1 MRRIDTD
8 LIRIYPSHPRQS
20 VVKRYFQQEAE
31 QTAMRAVFLIL
42 LIAASLLPSEMDG
55 ALKPF
60 TLDHRGGAASVID
73 LSFLLDAPAGKHGF
87 ARVAGGRLVAGDG
100 KRLRL
105 WGVNITDWSRGSTM
119 FPSKEDAPM
128 WAATLARFGVNCVRL
143 HFLDLATP
151 RGLIDATRDDTRSFN
166 AERLDRLDF
175 WIAELKKRGVYTN
188 LNLNVGRSYKAG
200 DGVKDA
206 DKIRWA
212 KGLTLFDPRLIELQ
226 KEYAKQLL
234 THYNPYTKTEYRN
247 EPAIVTVELVNE
259 NALYIGFRA
268 PTPAYDKDLLDL
280 YNSWLKRDRSPAEL
294 AKLRAIAGVADDQ
307 PIPRLISKEIA
318 AAPPERF
325 YTELEF
331 FMEMER
337 RYFLD
342 MQAYLKDT
350 LKVKAPLVASADHS
364 HSGSGYPLLASTS
377 LLDIVDGHTY
387 WQHPGPRGIP
397 NTPMV
402 NDPRNSTVVE
412 LSRTAFAGKPYTV
425 SEVNHPFPNDY
436 ASEGIPILAAYAA
449 LQDWDGVFWYTF
461 EPKTSAD
468 WKPMVGDP
476 FDISHNPVKMPQLA
490 AGALMFVR
498 GDVRA
503 ARQVIQR
510 SYSRRQVQD
519 SVRLPSAER
528 PYFTPG
534 FPIML
539 PLRHGSR
546 IASLDAKPTEKIE
559 LRETDP
565 IVSDTGELTWAVSRE
580 KGGLVT
586 VDTERTQAAIGFV
599 KAHGKQLRHI
609 APEIDNR
616 FASLTLSALDSKPIA
631 RSSRLL
637 LVAGATATNTG
648 VEWNETRSA
657 LKQWGASPTLIEP
670 VTGQLLI
677 RNLERA
683 RGVTIVALDGRGMR
697 IGAPVAATKTH
708 EGWRAPLGEQVTTW
722 YEIKVER

>member
-1 MRRIDTD
+1 
-8 LIRIYPSHPRQS
+8 
-20 VVKRYFQQEAE
+20 
-31 QTAMRAVFLIL
+31 MRAVLLIL
-42 LIAASLLPSEMDG
+42 IIAASVLPSGTDVEM
-55 ALKPF
+55 KPF

-73 LSFLLDAPAGKHGF
+73 LSFLLEAPAGKRGF
-87 ARVAGGRLVAGDG
+87 ARVDGGHLVTGDG

-119 FPSKEDAPM
+119 FPSKEDASM

-151 RGLIDATRDDTRSFN
+151 RGLIDDTRDDTRSFD
-166 AERLDRLDF
+166 AAQLDRLDF
-175 WIAELKKRGVYTN
+175 WISELKKRGIYTN

-212 KGLTLFDPRLIELQ
+212 KGLTIYDPRLIELQ
-226 KEYAKQLL
+226 KEYARQLL

-247 EPAIVTVELVNE
+247 EPAVVTVELVNE

-268 PTPAYDKDLLDL
+268 PTPVYDKDLLDL
-280 YNSWLKRDRSPAEL
+280 YNAWLRQNRSPAQL
-294 AKLRAIAGVADDQ
+294 AKLRALAGVEGEQ
-307 PIPRLISKEIA
+307 PIPRLMGGEIA
-318 AAPPERF
+318 AAAAERF

-342 MQAYLKDT
+342 MRSYLKDT
-350 LKVKAPLVASADHS
+350 LKVKAPIVGTADHS
-364 HSGSGYPLLASTS
+364 HSGSGYSLLASTS

-461 EPKTSAD
+461 EPKASAD
-468 WKPMVGDP
+468 WKPVVGDP

-490 AGALMFVR
+490 SGALMFVR
-498 GDVRA
+498 SDVSA
-503 ARQVIQR
+503 ARQIIQR

-519 SVRLPSAER
+519 SRRLPTTEK

-534 FPIML
+534 FPLSL

-546 IASLDAKPTEKIE
+546 VTTLDGEPTKKIE
-559 LRETDP
+559 LRDADP
-565 IVSDTGELTWAVSRE
+565 IVSDTGEIVWSVSPE
-580 KGGLVT
+580 IGGVIT
-586 VDTERTQAAIGFV
+586 VDTERTQAVIGFA
-599 KAHGKQLRHI
+599 KARGNPLRYL
-609 APEIDNR
+609 APEINNR
-616 FASLTLSALDSKPIA
+616 FASLALSALDSKPIA
-631 RSSRLL
+631 RSSRML
-637 LVAGATATNTG
+637 LVAGAAVTNTG
-648 VEWNETRSA
+648 VEWNETRSS
-657 LKQWGASPTLIEP
+657 LKQWGTAPTLIEP
-670 VTGQLLI
+670 VTGRLI
-677 RNLERA
+677 LRNLEGA
-683 RGVTIVALDGRGMR
+683 RGVTIAALDGRGQR
-697 IGAPVAATKTH
+697 IGTPVHAEKTP
-708 EGWRAPLGEQVTTW
+708 EGWRVALGEQVTTW

>member
-1 MRRIDTD
+1 MRIV
-8 LIRIYPSHPRQS
+8 L
-20 VVKRYFQQEAE
+20 
-31 QTAMRAVFLIL
+31 LIL
-42 LIAASLLPSEMDG
+42 IVAVSLLPSQTDG
-55 ALKPF
+55 ELKPF
-60 TLDHRGGAASVID
+60 TLDHRGGANSVID
-73 LSFLLDAPAGKHGF
+73 LSFLLEAPAGKNGF
-87 ARVAGGRLVAGDG
+87 ARVSGGHLVTGDG

-105 WGVNITDWSRGSTM
+105 WGVNITDWSKGSTM
-119 FPSKEDAPM
+119 FPSKEDAQM
-128 WAATLARFGVNCVRL
+128 WAATLARYGVNCVRL

-151 RGLIDATRDDTRSFN
+151 RGLIDASREDSRSFN
-166 AERLDRLDF
+166 AELLDRLDF
-175 WIAELKKRGVYTN
+175 WVAELKKRGIYTN

-234 THYNPYTKTEYRN
+234 THYNPYTKSEYRN

-280 YNSWLKRDRSPAEL
+280 YNAWLRQKRSPAEL
-294 AKLRAIAGVADDQ
+294 ARLRELAKVEDPQ
-307 PIPRLISKEIA
+307 PIPRLIGREVA
-318 AAPPERF
+318 TAPAERF
-325 YTELEF
+325 YTEIEF
-331 FMEMER
+331 FMELER
-337 RYFLD
+337 RYFQD
-342 MQAYLKDT
+342 MQSYLKDT
-350 LKVKAPLVASADHS
+350 LKVKAPLVGTADHS
-364 HSGSGYPLLASTS
+364 HSGSSYPLLASTS

-402 NDPRNSTVVE
+402 NAPLQSTVVE

-425 SEVNHPFPNDY
+425 SETNHPFPNEY

-461 EPKTSAD
+461 EPKATAD
-468 WKPMVGDP
+468 WKPVIGDP

-498 GDVRA
+498 GDVGI
-503 ARQVIQR
+503 ARHIMRR
-510 SYSRRQVQD
+510 SYSRKQVQD
-519 SVRLPSAER
+519 SIRLPGTEK

-534 FPIML
+534 FPLSL
-539 PLRHGSR
+539 PLRHGAR
-546 IASLDAKPTEKIE
+546 IATLDGDPTAKIE
-559 LRETDP
+559 LRDSVP
-565 IVSDTGELTWAVSRE
+565 IASDTGELVWAVSPE
-580 KGGLVT
+580 IGGLVT

-599 KAHGKQLRHI
+599 KAHGKQLRHL
-609 APEIDNR
+609 APEVNNR
-616 FASLTLSALDSKPIA
+616 FSSLSLSALDDKPIA

-637 LVAGATATNTG
+637 LVAGAAFTNSG
-648 VEWNETRSA
+648 AEWNETKSA
-657 LKQWGASPTLIEP
+657 LKQWGTAPTLIEP
-670 VTGQLLI
+670 VIGHLLL
-677 RNLERA
+677 RNIDGA
-683 RGVTIVALDGRGMR
+683 RNVTIAALDGRGQR
-697 IGAPVAATKTH
+697 IGSPVAAKKSTD
-708 EGWRAPLGEQVTTW
+708 GWRVSLGESVTTW

>member
-1 MRRIDTD
+1 MRI
-8 LIRIYPSHPRQS
+8 LL
-20 VVKRYFQQEAE
+20 
-31 QTAMRAVFLIL
+31 LIL
-42 LIAASLLPSEMDG
+42 LVAVLLTPATPDGEM
-55 ALKPF
+55 KPF
-60 TLDHRGGAASVID
+60 ILNHREGAASVID
-73 LSFLLDAPAGKHGF
+73 LSFLQDAPAGKHGF
-87 ARVAGGRLVAGDG
+87 VRVAGGHLVTAEG

-105 WGVNITDWSRGSTM
+105 WGVNITDWSKGSTM
-119 FPSKEDAPM
+119 FPGKEDAPM

-151 RGLIDATRDDTRSFN
+151 RGLIDSTRDDTRSFD
-166 AERLDRLDF
+166 AQQLDRLDF
-175 WIAELKKRGVYTN
+175 WIAELKQRGIYTN
-188 LNLNVGRSYKAG
+188 LNLNVGRSYKAA

-234 THYNPYTKTEYRN
+234 THYNPYTKTEYRH
-247 EPAIVTVELVNE
+247 EPAVAIVELVNE
-259 NALYIGFRA
+259 NALYLGFRA

-280 YNSWLKRDRSPAEL
+280 YNNWLRQKRSPAEL
-294 AKLRAIAGVADDQ
+294 ATLRALAGVKGED
-307 PIPRLISKEIA
+307 PIPRLMGGEVGA
-318 AAPPERF
+318 AAAARF

-337 RYFLD
+337 RYFLG
-342 MQAYLKDT
+342 MQSYLKDE
-350 LKVKAPLVASADHS
+350 LKVKAPLVATADHS
-364 HSGSGYPLLASTS
+364 HNGSSYPLLASTS

-402 NDPRNSTVVE
+402 NEPLQSSVVK

-461 EPKTSAD
+461 EPKASPE
-468 WKPMVGDP
+468 WQPLIGDP

-490 AGALMFVR
+490 AGALIFVR

-503 ARQVIQR
+503 ARQIIQR

-519 SVRLPSAER
+519 SIRLPGTER
-528 PYFTPG
+528 ANFTPG
-534 FPIML
+534 FPLSL

-546 IASLDAKPTEKIE
+546 IASLDGKQTEKIE
-559 LRETDP
+559 MREDDP
-565 IVSDTGELTWAVSRE
+565 IVSDTGELVWAVSQE

-586 VDTERTQAAIGFV
+586 VDTERTQAVIGFV
-599 KAHGKQLRHI
+599 KAQGKQLRHLV
-609 APEIDNR
+609 PEVNNR
-616 FASLTLSALDSKPIA
+616 FTHW
-631 RSSRLL
+631 SSR
-637 LVAGATATNTG
+637 
-648 VEWNETRSA
+648 
-657 LKQWGASPTLIEP
+657 
-670 VTGQLLI
+670 
-677 RNLERA
+677 
-683 RGVTIVALDGRGMR
+683 
-697 IGAPVAATKTH
+697 
-708 EGWRAPLGEQVTTW
+708 
-722 YEIKVER
+722 

>member
-1 MRRIDTD
+1 
-8 LIRIYPSHPRQS
+8 
-20 VVKRYFQQEAE
+20 
-31 QTAMRAVFLIL
+31 MRAILFIL
-42 LIAASLLPSEMDG
+42 LIGAPFLPFWVPDG
-55 ALKPF
+55 KMKPF
-60 TLDHRGGAASVID
+60 TLDHRGGAASVMD
-73 LSFLLDAPAGKHGF
+73 LSFMLDAPAGKHGF
-87 ARVAGGRLVAGDG
+87 ARIDGGHLVAGDG

-119 FPSKEDAPM
+119 LPSKEDAPM
-128 WAATLARFGVNCVRL
+128 WAATLARFGVNCARL
-143 HFLDLATP
+143 HFLDLAAP
-151 RGLIDATRDDTRSFN
+151 RGLIDDTRDDTRSFN
-166 AERLDRLDF
+166 ADQLDRLDF
-175 WIAELKKRGVYTN
+175 WIAELKKRGVYIN

-212 KGLTLFDPRLIELQ
+212 KGLTLYDPRLIELQ

-234 THYNPYTKTEYRN
+234 THYNPYTQTEYRN
-247 EPAIVTVELVNE
+247 EPAVVMVEMVNE

-268 PTPAYDKDLLDL
+268 PTPAYDDDLLDL
-280 YNSWLKRDRSPAEL
+280 YNAWLRRTRSPAQL
-294 AKLRAIAGVADDQ
+294 AKLRALAGVEGEQ
-307 PIPRLISKEIA
+307 PVPRLTGREIA

-325 YTELEF
+325 YAELDF

-337 RYFLD
+337 RYFQD
-342 MQAYLKDT
+342 MRSYLKET
-350 LKVKAPLVASADHS
+350 LKVKAPLVGTADHS
-364 HSGSGYPLLASTS
+364 HSGSSYPLLASTS

-402 NDPRNSTVVE
+402 NAPLQSTVVE

-425 SEVNHPFPNDY
+425 SEVNHPFPNEY

-461 EPKTSAD
+461 EPKASSD
-468 WKPMVGDP
+468 WKPLIGDP
-476 FDISHNPVKMPQLA
+476 FDISHNPIKMPQLA

-510 SYSRRQVQD
+510 SYSRQQVQD
-519 SVRLPSAER
+519 SVRLAATEK

-534 FPIML
+534 FPLSL

-546 IASLDAKPTEKIE
+546 IASVDGEPTKKIE
-559 LRETDP
+559 IREAAP
-565 IVSDTGELTWAVSRE
+565 IVSDTGQLVWSVSPE
-580 KGGLVT
+580 IGGAVT
-586 VDTERTQAAIGFV
+586 VDAERTQAVIGFV
-599 KAHGKQLRHI
+599 KAQGKQLRHL
-609 APEIDNR
+609 APEVANR
-616 FASLTLSALDSKPIA
+616 FACLTLSSLDAEPIA

-637 LVAGATATNTG
+637 LTSGAAVVNAGA
-648 VEWNETRSA
+648 EWNETRSA
-657 LKQWGASPTLIEP
+657 LKQWGTSPTLIEP
-670 VTGQLLI
+670 VTGQLLL
-677 RNLERA
+677 RNLEGA
-683 RGVTIVALDGRGMR
+683 RGVTMAALDGSGRR
-697 IGAPVAATKTH
+697 AGAPVAATKTP
-708 EGWRAPLGEQVTTW
+708 EGWRVPLCEQATTW

>member
-1 MRRIDTD
+1 
-8 LIRIYPSHPRQS
+8 
-20 VVKRYFQQEAE
+20 
-31 QTAMRAVFLIL
+31 MRATLLIFLIT
-42 LIAASLLPSEMDG
+42 AYLLPFQMDG
-55 ALKPF
+55 KMKPF

-87 ARVAGGRLVAGDG
+87 ARVAGGHLVAGDG

-119 FPSKEDAPM
+119 LPSKEDAPM

-151 RGLIDATRDDTRSFN
+151 RGLIEASRDDTRSFN
-166 AERLDRLDF
+166 AEQLDRLDF
-175 WIAELKKRGVYTN
+175 WIAELKKRGVYAN

-200 DGVKDA
+200 DGVRDA

-212 KGLTLFDPRLIELQ
+212 KGLTLYDPRLIELQ
-226 KEYAKQLL
+226 KEYAKHLL

-268 PTPAYDKDLLDL
+268 PTSAYDKDLLDL
-280 YNSWLKRDRSPAEL
+280 YNAWLRRNRSPAQL
-294 AKLRAIAGVADDQ
+294 AKLRALAGVEGDG
-307 PIPRLISKEIA
+307 PIPRLTGREVA
-318 AAPPERF
+318 AAPSERF
-325 YTELEF
+325 YAEMEF

-342 MQAYLKDT
+342 MRSYLKDT
-350 LKVKAPLVASADHS
+350 LKVKAPLVGTADHS
-364 HSGSGYPLLASTS
+364 HTGSGYPLLASTS

-402 NDPRNSTVVE
+402 NAPLESTVVK
-412 LSRTAFAGKPYTV
+412 LSRAAFAGKPYTV
-425 SEVNHPFPNDY
+425 SEVNHPFPNEY

-461 EPKTSAD
+461 EPKASAD
-468 WKPMVGDP
+468 WKPVIGDP

-503 ARQVIQR
+503 ARHVFQR

-519 SVRLPSAER
+519 SVRLPATER

-534 FPIML
+534 FPLSL

-546 IASLDAKPTEKIE
+546 IASLDGEPTKKIE
-559 LRETDP
+559 LREDDP
-565 IVSDTGELTWAVSRE
+565 IVSDTGELIWSVSPE
-580 KGGLVT
+580 IGGVVT
-586 VDTERTQAAIGFV
+586 VDAERAQAVIGFV
-599 KAHGKQLRHI
+599 KALGKQLRHL
-609 APEIDNR
+609 APEINNR
-616 FASLTLSALDSKPIA
+616 FACLTLSALDANPIA
-631 RSSRLL
+631 RSARML
-637 LVAGATATNTG
+637 LVAGAAATNTG
-648 VEWNETRSA
+648 AEWNENRSA
-657 LKQWGASPTLIEP
+657 LKQWGTSPTLIEP
-670 VTGQLLI
+670 VTGQLLL
-677 RNLERA
+677 RNLEGA
-683 RGVTIVALDGRGMR
+683 RGVTVAALDGRGQR
-697 IGAPVAATKTH
+697 IGGPVAAVRTP
-708 EGWRAPLGEQVTTW
+708 EGWRIALGEQVTTW

>member
-1 MRRIDTD
+1 
-8 LIRIYPSHPRQS
+8 
-20 VVKRYFQQEAE
+20 
-31 QTAMRAVFLIL
+31 MRAFLLIL
-42 LIAASLLPSEMDG
+42 LIAAPLLPADPLSTARLDGEM
-55 ALKPF
+55 KPF

-87 ARVAGGRLVAGDG
+87 ARIAGGHLVAGDG

-119 FPSKEDAPM
+119 LPSKEDAPM

-151 RGLIDATRDDTRSFN
+151 RGLIDDARDDTRSFN
-166 AERLDRLDF
+166 PEQLDRLDF
-175 WIAELKKRGVYTN
+175 WIAELKKRGVYAN

-200 DGVKDA
+200 DGVKEA

-212 KGLTLFDPRLIELQ
+212 KGLTLYDPRLIELQ
-226 KEYAKQLL
+226 KDYAKQLL
-234 THYNPYTKTEYRN
+234 THYNPYTKTEYRS
-247 EPAIVTVELVNE
+247 EPAIVTVEMVNE
-259 NALYIGFRA
+259 NALYVGFRA

-280 YNSWLKRDRSPAEL
+280 YNAWLSQNRSPSQL
-294 AKLRAIAGVADDQ
+294 AKLRALAGVEGEA
-307 PIPRLISKEIA
+307 PIPRLTGREIA
-318 AAPPERF
+318 SAAPERF

-331 FMEMER
+331 FMDMER

-342 MQAYLKDT
+342 MRSYLKET
-350 LKVKAPLVASADHS
+350 LKVKAPLVGTADHS
-364 HSGSGYPLLASTS
+364 HSGSSYPLLASTS

-402 NDPRNSTVVE
+402 NAPLQSTVVE

-425 SEVNHPFPNDY
+425 SEINHPFPNDY

-461 EPKTSAD
+461 EPKASAE
-468 WKPMVGDP
+468 WKPIIGDP
-476 FDISHNPVKMPQLA
+476 FDISHNPVKMTQLA

-503 ARQVIQR
+503 ARQVFQR
-510 SYSRRQVQD
+510 SYSRQQVQD
-519 SVRLPSAER
+519 SVRLPATEK

-534 FPIML
+534 FQLSL

-546 IASLDAKPTEKIE
+546 IASLDGAPTKKIE
-559 LRETDP
+559 LSDADP
-565 IVSDTGELTWAVSRE
+565 IVSDTGELVWSVSPE
-580 KGGLVT
+580 IGGIVT
-586 VDTERTQAAIGFV
+586 VDTERTQAVIGFV
-599 KAHGKQLRHI
+599 KAYGKQLRHL
-609 APEIDNR
+609 AAEIDNR
-616 FASLTLSALDSKPIA
+616 FACLTLSALDAKSIA
-631 RSSRLL
+631 RSGRMLL
-637 LVAGATATNTG
+637 TSGATVTNSG
-648 VEWNETRSA
+648 AEWNETRSA
-657 LKQWGASPTLIEP
+657 LKQWGTSPTLIEP
-670 VTGQLLI
+670 VTGQLLL
-677 RNLERA
+677 RNLEGA
-683 RGVTIVALDGRGMR
+683 RGVTLAALDGRGQR
-697 IGAPVAATKTH
+697 IGPPVAATKTP
-708 EGWRAPLGEQVTTW
+708 EGWRLQLGEQVTTW

>member
-1 MRRIDTD
+1 MR
-8 LIRIYPSHPRQS
+8 
-20 VVKRYFQQEAE
+20 F
-31 QTAMRAVFLIL
+31 IL
-42 LIAASLLPSEMDG
+42 LILIITAVSLPFTPDGEM
-55 ALKPF
+55 KPF
-60 TLDHRGGAASVID
+60 ALDHRGGGASVID
-73 LSFLLDAPAGKHGF
+73 LSFLLDAPAGKRGF
-87 ARVAGGRLVAGDG
+87 VRVADGHLVTGDG
-100 KRLRL
+100 QRLRL

-119 FPSKEDAPM
+119 FPSKADAPM

-151 RGLIDATRDDTRSFN
+151 RGLIDSTRDDTRSFD
-166 AERLDRLDF
+166 AQQLDKLDF
-175 WIAELKKRGVYTN
+175 FIAELKRRGIYIN
-188 LNLNVGRSYKAG
+188 INLNVGRSYKAG

-247 EPAIVTVELVNE
+247 DPAVATVELVNE

-268 PTPAYDKDLLDL
+268 PTPAYDNDLLAL
-280 YNSWLKRDRSPAEL
+280 YNAWLRQKRSLAEL
-294 AKLRAIAGVADDQ
+294 ARLRKIAGVADDQ
-307 PIPRLISKEIA
+307 LIPRLMGKEIA

-342 MQAYLKDT
+342 MQSYLKDT

-364 HSGSGYPLLASTS
+364 HSGSSYPLLASTS

-402 NDPRNSTVVE
+402 NEPLQSSVVK
-412 LSRTAFAGKPYTV
+412 LSRSAFAGKPYTV

-461 EPKTSAD
+461 EPKASAD
-468 WKPMVGDP
+468 WKPMIGDP
-476 FDISHNPVKMPQLA
+476 FDISHNPVKMAQLA

-503 ARQVIQR
+503 ARQTIQR
-510 SYSRRQVQD
+510 SYSRQQVQD
-519 SVRLPSAER
+519 SIRLPGTER

-534 FPIML
+534 FPPLL
-539 PLRHGSR
+539 PLRYGSR
-546 IASLDAKPTEKIE
+546 IATLDGKPTEKIE
-559 LRETDP
+559 LREADP
-565 IVSDTGELTWAVSRE
+565 IVSDTNELVWAASRE

-599 KAHGKQLRHI
+599 KAHGKQLRHL

-637 LVAGATATNTG
+637 LTAGAAVSNTG
-648 VEWNETRSA
+648 MEWNETRSA
-657 LKQWGASPTLIEP
+657 LKQWGTSPTLIEP

-677 RNLERA
+677 RNLEGA
-683 RGVTIVALDGRGMR
+683 RGVTIAALDGRGQR
-697 IGAPVAATKTH
+697 IGAPVAAKKTS
-708 EGWRAPLGEQVTTW
+708 EGWRVQLSEQVTTW

>member
-1 MRRIDTD
+1 MRI
-8 LIRIYPSHPRQS
+8 
-20 VVKRYFQQEAE
+20 
-31 QTAMRAVFLIL
+31 VFLIL
-42 LIAASLLPSEMDG
+42 LVAAVSLPSTPDGEM
-55 ALKPF
+55 KPF
-60 TLDHRGGAASVID
+60 VLDHRGGGASVID
-73 LSFLLDAPAGKHGF
+73 LSFRLDAPAGKRGF
-87 ARVAGGRLVAGDG
+87 VRIANGHLVTGDG

-151 RGLIDATRDDTRSFN
+151 RGLIDATREDTRSFD
-166 AERLDRLDF
+166 AQQLDKLDF
-175 WIAELKKRGVYTN
+175 FIAELKRRGIYIN
-188 LNLNVGRSYKAG
+188 INLNVGRSYKAG
-200 DGVKDA
+200 DGVIDA

-247 EPAIVTVELVNE
+247 EPAVVTVELVNE

-268 PTPAYDKDLLDL
+268 PTPAYDNDLLAL
-280 YNSWLKRDRSPAEL
+280 YNAWLRQKRSPAEL
-294 AKLRAIAGVADDQ
+294 ARLRKIAGVADDQ
-307 PIPRLISKEIA
+307 LIPRLMGKEIG

-331 FMEMER
+331 FMEMEG

-342 MQAYLKDT
+342 MQSYLKDT

-364 HSGSGYPLLASTS
+364 HTGSSYPLLASTS

-402 NDPRNSTVVE
+402 NEPLQSSVVK

-461 EPKTSAD
+461 EPKASAD

-476 FDISHNPVKMPQLA
+476 FDISHNPVKMTQLA

-503 ARQVIQR
+503 ARQVIKR
-510 SYSRRQVQD
+510 SYSRQQVRD
-519 SVRLPSAER
+519 SIRLPATER

-534 FPIML
+534 FPLSL

-546 IASLDAKPTEKIE
+546 IATLDGKPTEKIE
-559 LRETDP
+559 MREADP
-565 IVSDTGELTWAVSRE
+565 IVSDTNELVWAVSRE

-599 KAHGKQLRHI
+599 KAYGKQLRHL

-616 FASLTLSALDSKPIA
+616 FASLTLSALDAKPIA
-631 RSSRLL
+631 RSSRMLL
-637 LVAGATATNTG
+637 TAGAAVTNTG

-657 LKQWGASPTLIEP
+657 LKQWGTSPTLIEP

-677 RNLERA
+677 RNLEGA
-683 RGVTIVALDGRGMR
+683 RGVTIAALDGRGQR
-697 IGAPVAATKTH
+697 IDAPVAAKKTP
-708 EGWRAPLGEQVTTW
+708 EGWRVQLGEQVTIW
-722 YEIKVER
+722 YEVKVER

>member
-1 MRRIDTD
+1 
-8 LIRIYPSHPRQS
+8 
-20 VVKRYFQQEAE
+20 
-31 QTAMRAVFLIL
+31 MRAIFVIL
-42 LIAASLLPSEMDG
+42 LIAASFITPASEG
-55 ALKPF
+55 ELKTF

-73 LSFLLDAPAGKHGF
+73 LSTLLDAPAGKHGF
-87 ARVAGGRLVAGDG
+87 VRVANGHLVTGDG

-105 WGVNITDWSRGSTM
+105 WGVNVTDWSKGSTM
-119 FPSKEDAPM
+119 LPSKEDAPM

-143 HFLDLATP
+143 HFLDLPTP
-151 RGLIDATRDDTRSFN
+151 RGLIDATREDSRAFD
-166 AERLDRLDF
+166 AQQLDRLDF
-175 WIAELKKRGVYTN
+175 WIAELKRRGIYIN

-206 DKIRWA
+206 DKIRWG
-212 KGLTLFDPRLIELQ
+212 KGLTFYDPRLIELQ
-226 KEYAKQLL
+226 KEYAKQIL
-234 THYNPYTKTEYRN
+234 THLNPYTKTEYRN
-247 EPAIVTVELVNE
+247 EPAVVIVELANE
-259 NALYIGFRA
+259 NALYLGFRA

-280 YNSWLKRDRSPAEL
+280 YNAWLKQKRSPAEL
-294 AKLRAIAGVADDQ
+294 AKLRTIAGVEGEQ
-307 PIPRLISKEIA
+307 PIPRLTGREIA

-337 RYFLD
+337 RYFQD
-342 MQAYLKDT
+342 MQSYLKDT
-350 LKVKAPLVASADHS
+350 LKVKAPLVATADHS
-364 HSGSGYPLLASTS
+364 HSGSSYPLLASTS

-449 LQDWDGVFWYTF
+449 LQDWDGIFWYTF
-461 EPKTSAD
+461 EPKASAD
-468 WKPMVGDP
+468 WKPQVGDP

-490 AGALMFVR
+490 AGAMMFVR

-510 SYSRRQVQD
+510 SYSRQQVYD
-519 SVRLPSAER
+519 SIRLPGTER

-534 FPIML
+534 FPLAL

-546 IASLDAKPTEKIE
+546 IASLDGKPTEKIE
-559 LRETDP
+559 LREADP
-565 IVSDTGELTWAVSRE
+565 LVSDTNELAWAVSQE

-599 KAHGKQLRHI
+599 KAYGKQLRHL
-609 APEIDNR
+609 APEINNR
-616 FASLTLSALDSKPIA
+616 FASLSLSALDAKPIA
-631 RSSRLL
+631 RSSRML
-637 LVAGATATNTG
+637 LVAGALATNTG

-657 LKQWGASPTLIEP
+657 LKQWGTAPTLIEP
-670 VTGQLLI
+670 VTGRLLV
-677 RNLERA
+677 RNLEGA
-683 RGVTIVALDGRGMR
+683 RSVTIAALDRRGQR
-697 IGAPVAATKTH
+697 IGAPVAAKQTP
-708 EGWRAPLGEQVTTW
+708 EGWRVQLGAQVTTW

>member
-1 MRRIDTD
+1 
-8 LIRIYPSHPRQS
+8 
-20 VVKRYFQQEAE
+20 
-31 QTAMRAVFLIL
+31 MRAVLLIL
-42 LIAASLLPSEMDG
+42 LIAAPLLPPKMDG
-55 ALKPF
+55 EMKAF

-87 ARVAGGRLVAGDG
+87 VRVSGGHMVSGDG

-105 WGVNITDWSRGSTM
+105 WGVNITDWSKGSTM

-166 AERLDRLDF
+166 AEQLDRLDF
-175 WIAELKKRGVYTN
+175 WIAELKRRGIYTN

-212 KGLTLFDPRLIELQ
+212 KGLTLYDPRLIELQ

-234 THYNPYTKTEYRN
+234 THYNPYTRTEYRN
-247 EPAIVTVELVNE
+247 EPAIATVELVNE
-259 NALYIGFRA
+259 NALYVGFRA

-280 YNSWLKRDRSPAEL
+280 YNAWLRQQRSPAEL
-294 AKLRAIAGVADDQ
+294 AKLRALAGVEGEL
-307 PIPRLISKEIA
+307 PIPRLMGRETA

-325 YTELEF
+325 YTEVEF
-331 FMEMER
+331 FIEMER
-337 RYFLD
+337 RYFQD
-342 MQAYLKDT
+342 MQSYLKDT
-350 LKVKAPLVASADHS
+350 LKVKAPLVGTADHS
-364 HSGSGYPLLASTS
+364 HSGSSYPLLASTS

-402 NDPRNSTVVE
+402 NAPLQSTVVE

-425 SEVNHPFPNDY
+425 SEVNHPFPNVY

-461 EPKTSAD
+461 EPKTSAE
-468 WKPMVGDP
+468 WRQVIGDP

-498 GDVRA
+498 GDVRS
-503 ARQVIQR
+503 ARQVMRR
-510 SYSRRQVQD
+510 SYSRRQVRD
-519 SVRLPSAER
+519 SIRLPGTEK

-534 FPIML
+534 FPLSL

-546 IASLDAKPTEKIE
+546 ITSLDGEPTAKIE
-559 LRETDP
+559 LREADP
-565 IVSDTGELTWAVSRE
+565 IVSDTGELVWAVSPE
-580 KGGLVT
+580 IGGLVT
-586 VDTERTQAAIGFV
+586 VDTERTQASIGFV
-599 KAHGKQLRHI
+599 KAHAKKLRHL
-609 APEIDNR
+609 APELDNR
-616 FASLTLSALDSKPIA
+616 FTSLTLSALDAKPIA
-631 RSSRLL
+631 RSRRLL
-637 LVAGATATNTG
+637 LVAGAAVANTG
-648 VEWNETRSA
+648 AEWNETRSA
-657 LKQWGASPTLIEP
+657 LKQWGTTPTLIEP
-670 VTGQLLI
+670 VTGHLLL
-677 RNLERA
+677 RNLEGA
-683 RGVTIVALDGRGMR
+683 RSLTIAALDGRGQR
-697 IGAPVAATKTH
+697 IGAPAAARKTP
-708 EGWRAPLGEQVTTW
+708 EGWRVQLGEQVTTW
-722 YEIKVER
+722 YEIKVDR

>member
-1 MRRIDTD
+1 
-8 LIRIYPSHPRQS
+8 
-20 VVKRYFQQEAE
+20 
-31 QTAMRAVFLIL
+31 MRAVILIL
-42 LIAASLLPSEMDG
+42 ILAASLLPFTPKGETDG
-55 ALKPF
+55 AMKPF

-87 ARVAGGRLVAGDG
+87 ARVANGHLVTGDG

-143 HFLDLATP
+143 HFLDLAAP
-151 RGLIDATRDDTRSFN
+151 RGLIDATREDTRSFN
-166 AERLDRLDF
+166 AEQLDRLDF
-175 WIAELKKRGVYTN
+175 WIAELKRRGIYTN

-212 KGLTLFDPRLIELQ
+212 KGLTLYDPRLIELQ

-234 THYNPYTKTEYRN
+234 THFNPYTKTEYRN
-247 EPAIVTVELVNE
+247 EPAVVTVELVNE
-259 NALYIGFRA
+259 NALYLGFRA

-280 YNSWLKRDRSPAEL
+280 YNAWLRQKRSPAEI
-294 AKLRAIAGVADDQ
+294 AKLREIAGVEGEL
-307 PIPRLISKEIA
+307 PIPRLTGREVA
-318 AAPPERF
+318 AAPPERY

-337 RYFLD
+337 RYYLD
-342 MQAYLKDT
+342 MRSYLKDT
-350 LKVKAPLVASADHS
+350 LKLKAPLVATADHS
-364 HSGSGYPLLASTS
+364 HSGSSYPMLASTS

-402 NDPRNSTVVE
+402 NTPFQSTVVK

-436 ASEGIPILAAYAA
+436 ACEGIPVLAAYAA

-461 EPKTSAD
+461 EPKASAE
-468 WKPMVGDP
+468 WKPVIGDP

-503 ARQVIQR
+503 ARQVVKR

-519 SVRLPSAER
+519 SRRLPGEET

-534 FPIML
+534 FPLSL
-539 PLRHGSR
+539 PLRSGSR
-546 IASLDAKPTEKIE
+546 IATLDGRPTEKIE
-559 LRETDP
+559 LREADP
-565 IVSDTGELTWAVSRE
+565 IVSDTGELVWSVSPE
-580 KGGLVT
+580 IGGIVT
-586 VDTERTQAAIGFV
+586 VDTERTQSVTGFV
-599 KAHGKQLRHI
+599 KAHGKQLRHL
-609 APEIDNR
+609 APEINNR
-616 FASLTLSALDSKPIA
+616 FGSLTLSALDSKPIA
-631 RSSRLL
+631 LSSRML
-637 LVAGATATNTG
+637 LVTGAVATNTG
-648 VEWNETRSA
+648 VEWNETRSS
-657 LKQWGASPTLIEP
+657 LKQWGMSPTLIEP
-670 VTGQLLI
+670 VTGQLLL
-677 RNLERA
+677 RNLEGA
-683 RGVTIVALDGRGMR
+683 RGVTIAALDGRGQR
-697 IGAPVAATKTH
+697 IGSPIRAKKSP
-708 EGWRAPLGEQVTTW
+708 EGWRIRLGEQVTTW
-722 YEIKVER
+722 YEIRVVR

>member
-1 MRRIDTD
+1 MRT
-8 LIRIYPSHPRQS
+8 
-20 VVKRYFQQEAE
+20 F
-31 QTAMRAVFLIL
+31 FLL
-42 LIAASLLPSEMDG
+42 LFSAALTLPAAPDG
-55 ALKPF
+55 ELKPF

-73 LSFLLDAPAGKHGF
+73 LSALLEAPAGKYGF
-87 ARVAGGRLVAGDG
+87 ARVTNGHLVTGNG

-119 FPSKEDAPM
+119 FPSKEDAPL

-151 RGLIDATRDDTRSFN
+151 RGLVDATREDTRSFD
-166 AERLDRLDF
+166 AQQLDRLDF
-175 WIAELKKRGVYTN
+175 WIAELKKRGIYTN
-188 LNLNVGRSYKAG
+188 LNLNVGRSYKAS
-200 DGVKDA
+200 DGVKEA

-247 EPAIVTVELVNE
+247 EPAVVTVELVNE

-280 YNSWLKRDRSPAEL
+280 YNAWLKQKRSPVEL
-294 AKLRAIAGVADDQ
+294 AKLRSIAGVTDEQ
-307 PIPRLISKEIA
+307 PIPRLQGREIA

-325 YTELEF
+325 YTELQF

-337 RYFLD
+337 RYFQD
-342 MQAYLKDT
+342 MQSYLKET
-350 LKVKAPLVASADHS
+350 LKLRAPLVATADHS
-364 HSGSGYPLLASTS
+364 HSGSSYPLLASTS

-402 NDPRNSTVVE
+402 NDPFNSTVVE

-461 EPKTSAD
+461 EPKASAE
-468 WKPMVGDP
+468 WKPQIGDP

-490 AGALMFVR
+490 AGALIFVR

-503 ARQVIQR
+503 ARQVVQR
-510 SYSRRQVQD
+510 SYAQQQVYD
-519 SVRLPSAER
+519 SLRLPGTEK

-534 FPIML
+534 FPLAL
-539 PLRHGSR
+539 PLQHGSR
-546 IASLDAKPTEKIE
+546 IATLDGKPTEKIE
-559 LRETDP
+559 LREASP
-565 IVSDTGELTWAVSRE
+565 IVSDTGELVWAVSE
-580 KGGLVT
+580 AKGGLVT

-599 KAHGKQLRHI
+599 KAHRPQLRHL
-609 APEIDNR
+609 APELENR
-616 FASLTLSALDSKPIA
+616 FASVVLSALDDKPIA

-637 LVAGATATNTG
+637 LVAGAAVANTG
-648 VEWNETRSA
+648 MEWNESRSA
-657 LKQWGASPTLIEP
+657 LKQWGTAPTLIEP
-670 VTGQLLI
+670 VTGQLRL
-677 RNLERA
+677 RNLANA
-683 RGVTIVALDGRGMR
+683 RDVTVAALDGRGQR
-697 IGAPVAATKTH
+697 IGAPVVAKQTP
-708 EGWRAPLGEQVTTW
+708 EGWRVTLGEQVTTW